1 MHGELGR
8 REFLTLAAS
17 GMAALLGRA
26 APAARPNV
34 ILIITDDQ
42 GYGDV
47 GAHGNSMI
55 RTPNTDRLWGQSIRL
70 TNFHVDP
77 TCAPTRAAIMSGR
90 YSNRTGVWH
99 TIMGRS
105 LMNPGE
111 TTLAEIFRAN
121 GYRTG
126 MFGKW
131 HLGDNAPLRPEDQ
144 GFDYV
149 VRHGGGG
156 VGQGPDWWG
165 NDYNDDTYWR
175 NGKPEPFKG
184 YCTDVWF
191 REATAFVERS
201 RERPF
206 FCYLSTNAPHG
217 PYIVDPRY
225 AKPYLERGVP
235 AKMAKFYGMIEN
247 IDENVGRLRQRL
259 VDLGLAEN
267 TLLLFLTDNGTAAGM
282 AKKKGQANK
291 WSGFNAGMRG
301 QKGSVYDGGHRV
313 PLFLHWPAHGW
324 DKGRDADQL
333 CAHIDLQPTLMDLC
347 GLKRPLGPA
356 MDGVS
361 LRPMLEGDTTC
372 LRERT
377 LFVHS
382 QRVERPRKW
391 RNTAVMTERWRL
403 INRTQLYDMQADPGQ
418 RRNIYDQH
426 AAVVTQLTAAYDA
439 WWKSLEPT
447 FTQHVRIHL
456 GSPAENPVRLMSH
469 DCLAPDIRRSPWSQG
484 SVRKGIIGGGPWAV
498 EIVREG
504 HYRFELYRW
513 PRHLGKAAGCTH
525 AELTIAGQ
533 TLQTDLNPQDICG
546 RLDTDLK
553 PGPAML
559 QAWLTREDG
568 KRHTPYFLWVT
579 RLD

>member
-1 MHGELGR
+1 MHGALGR
-8 REFLTLAAS
+8 RGFLTLAAS
-17 GMAALLGRA
+17 GVAALLGRA
-26 APAARPNV
+26 APAAGPNV
-34 ILIITDDQ
+34 VLLVTDDQ

-47 GAHGNSMI
+47 GAHGNLMI
-55 RTPNTDRLWGQSIRL
+55 QTPNTDRLWEQSIRL

-90 YSNRTGVWH
+90 YSNRSGVWH

-105 LMNPGE
+105 LMSPGE
-111 TTLAEIFRAN
+111 TTLAETFRAN

-131 HLGDNAPLRPEDQ
+131 HLGDNAPLRPDDQ
-144 GFDYV
+144 GFDDV

-156 VGQGPDWWG
+156 VGQGPDYWG

-175 NGKPEPFKG
+175 DGKPEPCKG

-191 REATAFVERS
+191 REAIAFVERN

-206 FCYLSTNAPHG
+206 FCYLSTNAPHA

-225 AKPYLERGVP
+225 AKPYVAKGVP
-235 AKMAKFYGMIEN
+235 GKMAKFYGMIEN
-247 IDENVGRLRQRL
+247 IDENLGRLRRRL
-259 VDLGLAEN
+259 ADLGLAEN

-282 AKKKGQANK
+282 AKKAQADK

-301 QKGSVYDGGHRV
+301 QKGSIYDGGHRV
-313 PLFLHWPAHGW
+313 PLFLHWPARGW
-324 DKGRDADQL
+324 DQGRDADQL

-347 GLKRPLGPA
+347 NLKRPPGPA

-361 LRPMLEGDTTC
+361 LRAMLEGDTAC
-372 LRERT
+372 LRDRT

-382 QRVERPRKW
+382 QRVERPQKW

-403 INRTQLYDMQADPGQ
+403 VNRNQLYDMSNDPGQ
-418 RRNIYDQH
+418 RHNVYGQH
-426 AAVVTQLTAAYDA
+426 PAVAAQLTVAYDS
-439 WWKSLEPT
+439 WWRSLEPT
-447 FTQHVRIHL
+447 FDQYVRIHL

-484 SVRKGIIGGGPWAV
+484 HVRRGALGGGPWAV
-498 EIVREG
+498 EITREG
-504 HYRFELYRW
+504 RYRFELFRW
-513 PRHLGKAAGCTH
+513 PRHLKKAAGCTQ
-525 AELTIAGQ
+525 AELSIAGQ
-533 TLQTDLNPQDICG
+533 TRQDALESQDVCG
-546 RLDTDLK
+546 RFELALK